1 MNLPIRTQAFY
12 KFQGTE
18 TSVPSFAE
26 SIPLSPQA
34 ISGRPKK
41 EKIIVKQF

>member
-12 KFQGTE
+12 KIQGTE
-18 TSVPSFAE
+18 TSVPYFAE
-26 SIPLSPQA
+26 SNRLSPQA

-41 EKIIVKQF
+41 EKIIVKRF